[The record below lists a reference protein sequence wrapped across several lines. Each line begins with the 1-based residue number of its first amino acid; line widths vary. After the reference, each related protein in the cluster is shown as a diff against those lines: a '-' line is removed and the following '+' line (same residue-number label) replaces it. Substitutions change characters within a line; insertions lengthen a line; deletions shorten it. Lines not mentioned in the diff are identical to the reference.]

1 MRPSRRQVDELRA
14 VSLERGVVK
23 YAEGSCFVKFGDTHV
38 LVTASLEERLPPW
51 LKGQG
56 RGWVTAEYGMLPRAT
71 SERTRRE
78 ASAGKQG
85 GRTVEIQRL
94 IGRSLRSVVDL
105 PALGERQITVDCDV
119 IQADGGTRTASI
131 TGAWVAL
138 ADCLSWMK
146 ARDMIKADVLRD
158 HIAAVSC
165 GVCKGTAVLDLDYA
179 EDFGSRHRR
188 QFRDDRIRQHRGN
201 PGYSRKNPVQRRS
214 IRCAARSRAQ
224 RHREAGG
231 LAKVGGGI
239 SASIACYLSCP

>member
-1 MRPSRRQVDELRA
+1 MRPSGRQVDELRA

-94 IGRSLRSVVDL
+94 IGRSLRSVIDL
-105 PALGERQITVDCDV
+105 PALGERQITIDCDV

-138 ADCLSWMK
+138 ADCLNWMK
-146 ARDMIKADVLRD
+146 ARDMTKVQVLRD

-165 GVCKGTAVLDLDYA
+165 GVYSNTAVLDLDYA
-179 EDFGSRHRR
+179 EDSEAETDANFVMTGAGNIVEVQATAEKTPFSEE
-188 QFRDDRIRQHRGN
+188 QFLALLALA
-201 PGYSRKNPVQRRS
+201 RK
-214 IRCAARSRAQ
+214 
-224 RHREAGG
+224 
-231 LAKVGGGI
+231 GI
-239 SASIACYLSCP
+239 GKLVDLQKMAVA

>member
-1 MRPSRRQVDELRA
+1 MRPSRREVDELRP

-71 SERTRRE
+71 TERTRRE
-78 ASAGKQG
+78 ATTGKQG

-105 PALGERQITVDCDV
+105 VALGERQITIDCDV

-138 ADCLSWMK
+138 ADCFGWM
-146 ARDMIKADVLRD
+146 AGRDMFKGAVHGGVLRD

-165 GVCKGTAVLDLDYA
+165 GVYSGTAVLDLDYA
-179 EDFGSRHRR
+179 EDSQADTDANFVLTGNGQIVEIQATAEKDPFSED
-188 QFRDDRIRQHRGN
+188 QFLALL
-201 PGYSRKNPVQRRS
+201 SLARKGV
-214 IRCAARSRAQ
+214 
-224 RHREAGG
+224 EKLVG
-231 LAKVGGGI
+231 LQKMAVM
-239 SASIACYLSCP
+239 

>member
-14 VSLERGVVK
+14 VSLERSVVK
-23 YAEGSCFVKFGDTHV
+23 YAEGSCFVKFGDTYV

-105 PALGERQITVDCDV
+105 QALGERQITIDCDV

-138 ADCLSWMK
+138 SDCLTWMK
-146 ARDMIKADVLRD
+146 AREMLRTQVLRD

-165 GVCKGTAVLDLDYA
+165 GVCNGTAVLDLDYA
-179 EDFGSRHRR
+179 EDSEANTDANFVMTGSGNIVEIQATAEKIPFSED
-188 QFRDDRIRQHRGN
+188 QFQVLLALA
-201 PGYSRKNPVQRRS
+201 RKGIEKLV
-214 IRCAARSRAQ
+214 
-224 RHREAGG
+224 G
-231 LAKVGGGI
+231 LQKMAVM
-239 SASIACYLSCP
+239 

>member
-1 MRPSRRQVDELRA
+1 MRPSRRQPDELRA
-14 VSLERGVVK
+14 ISLERGVVK

-71 SERTRRE
+71 SE
-78 ASAGKQG
+78 QG

-105 PALGERQITVDCDV
+105 PALGERQITIDCDV

-138 ADCLSWMK
+138 ADCLNWMK

-179 EDFGSRHRR
+179 EDSEADTDANFVMTGSGNIVEIQATAEKIPFSED
-188 QFRDDRIRQHRGN
+188 QFVVLLALA
-201 PGYSRKNPVQRRS
+201 RKGIEKLV
-214 IRCAARSRAQ
+214 
-224 RHREAGG
+224 G
-231 LAKVGGGI
+231 LQKMAVM
-239 SASIACYLSCP
+239 